1 VPDCAI
7 LVGRLAREKELSRAR
22 RLTLL
27 GLAAYLAMPFDLVPD
42 FIPVIG
48 LLDDALLLAL
58 VLRGVI
64 AAAGPEIVRRHWSGP
79 DSSLRVVLRLGS
91 RGPWDPA
98 EH

>member
-7 LVGRLAREKELSRAR
+7 LVGRLAGEQTLSRAR
-22 RLTLL
+22 RLSLL
-27 GLAAYLAMPFDLVPD
+27 ALAGYLAMPFDLVPD

-48 LLDDALLLAL
+48 LLDDALLVAL

-64 AAAGPEIVRRHWSGP
+64 AAAGPEIVRRHWPGP

-91 RGPWDPA
+91 RSPWDPA
-98 EH
+98 ER